1 MRILGRLQRMLLMRL
16 MWRIVMRFSKSD
28 FMKKLISKH
37 RLKFYG
43 LIALLTGFV
52 ISIRIL
58 GLFFRTSL
66 DISDFI
72 IPWYNTLAEKGF
84 SALAQPFSNYTP
96 PYLYLLWLIT
106 ATQSLLPKAV
116 AVKLLSIVF
125 DIGNAFV
132 IYKILKVK
140 NPKSDTP
147 YFGALLF
154 LALPTVFLNSSF
166 WGQADAIYTF
176 FLLLSLYFLLQER
189 PFIAMIAVGVS
200 FAFKAQAVFLAPF
213 LLLLTINKRI
223 PWYSYLLIPLVYLGM
238 MTPAVLAGR
247 PVGEILGI
255 YLNQAGTYHSLSMNA
270 PNIYLLIPDTYYSDV
285 LMIGVVAAGIIAVAW
300 VIYYSQKMPKPSSA
314 ALILCAAVSALMLPF
329 FLPKMHERYFYL
341 SDTLLFLLAFYIPRF
356 RFLSFISQVVSTLT
370 YSVFLFLKYDTS
382 AALIDSF
389 LLAAILGNFSLVIF
403 VLLTQYKLIP
413 SLQSNGSIADG

>member
-1 MRILGRLQRMLLMRL
+1 MC
-16 MWRIVMRFSKSD
+16 FSDGD
-28 FMKKLISKH
+28 FMKQLTPKH
-37 RLKFYG
+37 KLKFYSV
-43 LIALLTGFV
+43 IALLTGFV
-52 ISIRIL
+52 VFIRII
-58 GLFFRTSL
+58 GLLFRESL

-84 SALAQPFSNYTP
+84 SAFAQPFSNYTP

-106 ATQSLLPKAV
+106 ATQAFLPKAV
-116 AVKLLSIVF
+116 AIKLLSIVF
-125 DIGNAFV
+125 DIGNALM

-140 NPKSDTP
+140 TPKSNTP

-176 FLLLSLYFLLQER
+176 FLLISLYFLLQEH
-189 PFIAMIAVGVS
+189 PSIAMIAVGVA

-238 MTPAVLAGR
+238 MMPAVMAGR
-247 PVGEILGI
+247 PVGDLLGI
-255 YLNQAGTYHSLSMNA
+255 YLNQVGTYHSLSMNA

-285 LMIGVVAAGIIAVAW
+285 VMIGAVTTGVIVVAW
-300 VIYYSQKMPKPSSA
+300 VIYYSQKMSNPSSA
-314 ALILCAAVSALMLPF
+314 ALILCAAVSAFMLPF

-341 SDTLLFLLAFYIPRF
+341 SDVLLFISAFYIPRF
-356 RFLSFISQVVSTLT
+356 RFLSFISQVVSILT
-370 YSVFLFLKYDTS
+370 YSVFLFLNYDTS

-389 LLAAILGNFSLVIF
+389 LLAAILGNFSLVVF

>member
-1 MRILGRLQRMLLMRL
+1 M
-16 MWRIVMRFSKSD
+16 F
-28 FMKKLISKH
+28 
-37 RLKFYG
+37 
-43 LIALLTGFV
+43 LLTGFV
-52 ISIRIL
+52 IVIRII
-58 GLFFRTSL
+58 GLLFRTSL

-84 SALAQPFSNYTP
+84 GALAQPFSNYTP

-106 ATQSLLPKAV
+106 ATQAFLPKAV
-116 AVKLLSIVF
+116 AIKLLSIVF
-125 DIGNAFV
+125 DIGNAIM

-140 NPKSDTP
+140 TPKRDTP
-147 YFGALLF
+147 YLGALLF

-176 FLLLSLYFLLQER
+176 FLLISLYFLLRER
-189 PFIAMIAVGVS
+189 PSIAMLAVGVA

-238 MTPAVLAGR
+238 MTPAMVAGR
-247 PVGEILGI
+247 SVGDLLGI

-285 LMIGVVAAGIIAVAW
+285 VMIGAVTAGVIAVAW
-300 VIYYSQKMPKPSSA
+300 VFYYSQKMSNPSSA

-341 SDTLLFLLAFYIPRF
+341 SDVLLFILAFYIPRF
-356 RFLSFISQVVSTLT
+356 RFLSLISQVVSLLT

-389 LLAAILGNFSLVIF
+389 LLAAILGNFSLVVF

-413 SLQSNGSIADG
+413 ALQHNAPVENR